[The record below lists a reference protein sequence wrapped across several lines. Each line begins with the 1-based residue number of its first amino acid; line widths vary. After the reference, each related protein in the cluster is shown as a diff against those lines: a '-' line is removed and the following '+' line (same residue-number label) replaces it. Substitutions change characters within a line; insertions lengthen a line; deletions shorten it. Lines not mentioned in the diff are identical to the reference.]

1 MFFQKTETSL
11 AALHQSQ
18 IKYEELLSEV
28 QNKLVA
34 KEEDLAITIKKVDSL
49 EILNQQYKEKLR
61 TMRNLTIETVREIC
75 HSKINNEQQETA
87 EVVSKMTLETDALLQ
102 KLNNSAK
109 EPVDECTEKLH
120 DIICLG
126 NYYIQIYDQ
135 CNTIYLSTTE
145 IEKGQGM

>member
-1 MFFQKTETSL
+1 M
-11 AALHQSQ
+11 
-18 IKYEELLSEV
+18 
-28 QNKLVA
+28 A
-34 KEEDLAITIKKVDSL
+34 KEGDLANTIKKVDSL
-49 EILNQQYKEKLR
+49 EILNQQCHEKLR
-61 TMRNLTIETVREIC
+61 RMRNLTIETVREIC

-109 EPVDECTEKLH
+109 EPIDECTDKLH

-145 IEKGQGM
+145 IEKGQGMKTGKHNSYQ